1 MEIKLTENIK
11 IEMNLP
17 IKKVESFQY
26 SWKPDCHAQLQL
38 IGYIDVTIP
47 WNPILCYDSYVKLQ
61 ESDKKIEYP
70 VIRDE
75 CL

>member
-26 SWKPDCHAQLQL
+26 SWKRRSIKAATSSCQM
-38 IGYIDVTIP
+38 
-47 WNPILCYDSYVKLQ
+47 K
-61 ESDKKIEYP
+61 
-70 VIRDE
+70 
-75 CL
+75 